1 MLPVGP
7 SAPPAAPTPSWDQ
20 QSMINAAISNLS
32 LQNSGN
38 NDWYFDSGA
47 SSHITGNAGNLTKLY
62 SPSKLNPSHIVVGN
76 GSFLPIYSVGSTT
89 LTSRPFNLER
99 VLYSPSIIKNLISVR
114 QFTIDNS
121 CSIEFDP
128 TGFSVKDLATRRL
141 IMRSNSSGPL
151 YPFFG
156 ASPHGHTAFTISTSD
171 LWHRR
176 LGHPGRQS
184 LSRMARSFLPVCN
197 KERLPPICVK
207 HVNSVAN
214 RDYLFLPLA
223 PSQLVPSLL
232 FIVMYG
238 LHP

>member
-1 MLPVGP
+1 M
-7 SAPPAAPTPSWDQ
+7 D
-20 QSMINAAISNLS
+20 
-32 LQNSGN
+32 
-38 NDWYFDSGA
+38 
-47 SSHITGNAGNLTKLY
+47 LTKLY